1 MKHRP
6 AALRITWLLSMLML
20 VCGASAITS
29 AQPLSSAQ
37 PLPPHAPGQEVRVQQ
52 AGFQQLLTDGPLRI
66 EDALAAAPA
75 DWRPASP
82 HSHGVRAGSVW
93 LRLRLPPARVTRVV
107 TIDNPLLD
115 ELQFHLRAAGQS
127 SLLTSVYT
135 GAATPFNTRPLPV
148 DREFSFPIEPSGYAV
163 ELFVG
168 ARSTSAM
175 RVAATL
181 RTADDYARHTMLMAL
196 LQGACYGALL
206 VMGLYNIGLALSLR
220 DRVYAIYVGYVFS
233 ILSLV
238 MALDGTTYQLA
249 ASMHPQSQILA
260 LIVSAHLAIGFL
272 QFFVRDFLQV
282 APGSSLYRW
291 LTMLGYANFL
301 ATLTPVFGYGQ
312 HSYLLLLLLGG
323 ISNIPPIAAPLLLW
337 RQGSGVARLYSAGLF
352 ILLIGSMAYA
362 AMQFGLIGPNIW
374 AKHGVQIGST
384 LDVVLLSFALATRI
398 RHERHARERT
408 EADAQALALRLES
421 VQRERELAA
430 KDKALQDSLQRARQ
444 LQVLGQMAGGFAHG
458 FNNILTSM
466 MGFAELAQERTADSR
481 DEITRRHLAEIQ
493 NGGRRAAR
501 LVDQLL
507 TYSGGNKRLAC
518 SVDLVEVV
526 DRAVSLLRPT
536 LPRQVRLQWNPPAR
550 PAITRLDPD
559 RMQQAII
566 NLCLNASD
574 AIAET
579 ANGNVSHASAPRA
592 EGTVGQGTGQS
603 SITTN
608 DEHADGGAISVQLS
622 SRTVDETVCTSCA
635 ATFKGSFH
643 VLQVRDNGA
652 GIDGDLAQIFV
663 PFYTTRPADNSGLGL
678 SVVHAVTHECGG
690 HLCLR
695 NHPEGG
701 AEFEIYLPT

>member
-1 MKHRP
+1 MTHRP
-6 AALRITWLLSMLML
+6 AALQIAWLLPML
-20 VCGASAITS
+20 VLVCSTSGAASAQQP
-29 AQPLSSAQ
+29 AQQ
-37 PLPPHAPGQEVRVQQ
+37 LPVQQ
-52 AGFQQLLTDGPLRI
+52 LPVQQPPVHELMVRQLLTDGPLRI
-66 EDALAAAPA
+66 DDALAAARA
-75 DWRPASP
+75 DWRPVAARSL
-82 HSHGVRAGSVW
+82 GVRAGSMW
-93 LRLRLPPARVTRVV
+93 LHLRLPPANAMRVV

-115 ELQFHLRAAGQS
+115 ELQFHLRVQGESALRKS
-127 SLLTSVYT
+127 IYT
-135 GAATPFNTRPLPV
+135 GAATPFATRPLTA
-148 DREFSFPIEPSGYAV
+148 DAEFSFPIEPSAHPV
-163 ELFVG
+163 ELFIG
-168 ARSTSAM
+168 ARSASAL
-175 RVAATL
+175 RVAASV
-181 RTADDYARHTMLMAL
+181 RTAGDYAQQHMLMAL
-196 LQGACYGALL
+196 LHGAYYGALL
-206 VMGLYNIGLALSLR
+206 IMGLYNIGLALSLR
-220 DRVYAIYVGYVFS
+220 DRIYAIYVGHVFS

-238 MALDGTTYQLA
+238 MALDGTIYQLA
-249 ASMHPQSQILA
+249 ASLHPQAQILA

-291 LTMLGYANFL
+291 LTVLGYANFL
-301 ATLTPVFGYGQ
+301 ATLTPIFGYGQ

-323 ISNIPPIAAPLLLW
+323 ISSIPPVAAPLLLW
-337 RQGSGVARLYSAGLF
+337 RQGTDVTRLYSVGLL
-352 ILLIGSMAYA
+352 ILLIGAMAYA
-362 AMQFGLIGPNIW
+362 AMQFGLIGPSIW
-374 AKHGVQIGST
+374 AKHGIQIGST
-384 LDVVLLSFALATRI
+384 LEVVLLSFALATRI

-481 DEITRRHLAEIQ
+481 DEVTRRHLAEIQ

-507 TYSGGNKRLAC
+507 TYSGGNKRLAS

-536 LPRQVRLQWNPPAR
+536 LPRQVRLLWNPPTR

-574 AIAET
+574 SIAEYANNNASQNSVHAPDRNIDHSVDT
-579 ANGNVSHASAPRA
+579 ANN
-592 EGTVGQGTGQS
+592 EQ
-603 SITTN
+603 
-608 DEHADGGAISVQLS
+608 ADGGAISVQLT
-622 SRTVDETVCTSCA
+622 SRMVDEHVCASCA
-635 ATFKGSFH
+635 ATFQGSFH
-643 VLQVRDNGA
+643 VLQVKDSGT

-690 HLCLR
+690 HLRLR
-695 NHPEGG
+695 NHSAGG
-701 AEFEIYLPT
+701 VEFEIYLPT

>member
-1 MKHRP
+1 MTHRP
-6 AALRITWLLSMLML
+6 GALRTARLLTLLVL
-20 VCGASAITS
+20 VCASAAAS
-29 AQPLSSAQ
+29 AQQLSAHTPTPSVQA
-37 PLPPHAPGQEVRVQQ
+37 QQ
-52 AGFQQLLTDGPLRI
+52 AGQKQLLINGPLRI
-66 EDALAAAPA
+66 DDALLAAPTA
-75 DWRPASP
+75 WQPASP
-82 HSHGVRAGSVW
+82 TSHGVRAGSVW
-93 LRLRLPPARVTRVV
+93 LHLRLPPARLARVV

-115 ELQFHLRAAGQS
+115 ELQFHLRAADS
-127 SLLTSVYT
+127 PTLLKSIYT
-135 GAATPFNTRPLPV
+135 GAATPFNTRPMQA
-148 DREFSFPIEPSGYAV
+148 DSEFSFPIEASVQALDVFIGT
-163 ELFVG
+163 
-168 ARSTSAM
+168 RSASAL
-175 RVAATL
+175 RVNATL
-181 RTADDYARHTMLMAL
+181 RTADDYAQHAMLTTL
-196 LQGACYGALL
+196 LHGACYGALL
-206 VMGLYNIGLALSLR
+206 VMALYNIGLALSLR
-220 DRVYAIYVGYVFS
+220 DRIYAIYVGYVFS
-233 ILSLV
+233 TLSLV
-238 MALDGTTYQLA
+238 MALDGTTYRLLA
-249 ASMHPQSQILA
+249 SLAPQSQVYA

-272 QFFVRDFLQV
+272 QFFVRDFLKV
-282 APGSSLYRW
+282 APGSLLYRW
-291 LTMLGYANFL
+291 LTVLGYANFL
-301 ATLTPVFGYGQ
+301 ATLTPVFGYGP
-312 HSYLLLLLLGG
+312 HSYLLLLLLG
-323 ISNIPPIAAPLLLW
+323 SVSSIPPIAAPVLLW
-337 RQGSGVARLYSAGLF
+337 RQSSGAARLYSAGL
-352 ILLIGSMAYA
+352 LIVLTGSITYA
-362 AMQFGLIGPNIW
+362 AMQFGLIEPSIW

-507 TYSGGNKRLAC
+507 TYSGGNKRLAS

-536 LPRQVRLQWNPPAR
+536 LPRQTHLLWNPPTR

-574 AIAET
+574 AIADSL
-579 ANGNVSHASAPRA
+579 NYKASPVASLA
-592 EGTVGQGTGQS
+592 ADGTLDHNEDS
-603 SITTN
+603 SQTTR
-608 DEHADGGAISVQLS
+608 DEHADGGAICLQLT
-622 SRTVDETVCTSCA
+622 SRTLDDTVCTSCA

-652 GIDGDLAQIFV
+652 GIEGDLAQIFV

-695 NHPEGG
+695 NHPAGG